1 MQVGTAELTYCTNIH
16 AAEGW
21 PAVFDNVRRYALEL
35 KARLSPDA
43 SFGLGL
49 RLSNEEAEALSREDR
64 LEDFAGF
71 LKRSGLHV
79 ALINGFPYGWFHGRR
94 LKDQVFAPDWT
105 RPERVEYTIRLIRIL
120 SRLLPEGMDGGVS
133 TCPLSYKPW
142 FRSSQDVNWD
152 LMVANLLRVFEV
164 LVELKQSRGQDIHLD
179 IEPEPDGL
187 VENTSEFVAFF
198 DRLVASAVP
207 RLSEDRFRLEPDR
220 AESALREHFALCYD
234 LCHSA
239 VEFET
244 AETSIERLKTAG
256 IRIGRVQISSAIKV
270 ALPAGRKEREQVR
283 EQLEGLVDPVYLHQV
298 IGDHSR
304 FGDLEDGLCHLDA
317 AEGSEWRIHYHVPLF
332 LEKYGVLSSTQ
343 TELRDALRRLV
354 PLGVKHFEIETYT
367 WSVLPPEL
375 KLELTHSIER
385 EYRWV
390 LDHLR

>member
-16 AAEGW
+16 SAEGW
-21 PAVFDNVRRYALEL
+21 PAVFDNLRRYALEL
-35 KARLSPDA
+35 KARLSPNA

-49 RLSNEEAEALSREDR
+49 RLSNEEAEALSREDE
-64 LEDFAGF
+64 LEDFATF
-71 LKRSGLHV
+71 LQDSGLHV

-105 RPERVEYTIRLIRIL
+105 RPERVEYTVRLIRIL

-142 FRSSQDVNWD
+142 FRPSEDVNWD
-152 LMVANLLRVFEV
+152 LIVENLLRVFQV
-164 LVELKQSRGQDIHLD
+164 LFELKRTRGQDIHLD

-198 DRLVASAVP
+198 DRLLQATVP
-207 RLSEDRFRLEPDR
+207 RLREDPFRLEPNR
-220 AESALREHFALCYD
+220 AESAVREHFALCYD

-239 VEFET
+239 VEFENT
-244 AETSIERLKTAG
+244 ETSLERLKAAQ
-256 IRIGRVQISSAIKV
+256 IRVGRVQISSAIKM
-270 ALPAGRKEREQVR
+270 ALPADQKERKQIR
-283 EQLEGLVDPVYLHQV
+283 EQLYGLVDPVYLHQV
-298 IGDHSR
+298 IGDGSR
-304 FGDLEDGLCHLDA
+304 FRDLEDSLPHLET

-343 TELRDALRRLV
+343 AELRDALPRLI
-354 PLGVKHFEIETYT
+354 PFGVKHFEIETYT

-375 KLELTHSIER
+375 KLELVDSIER